1 MSRIT
6 GSYSGYSYEYGQC
19 NSSDKW
25 VLKREKNYG
34 NEEPIV
40 ELFDSCEACVER
52 IQEIESWFDHRS
64 PWD

>member
-1 MSRIT
+1 MFRVT
-6 GSYSGYSYEYGQC
+6 GGYSGYSYEYGQC

-40 ELFDSCEACVER
+40 ELFDSYEACVER